1 MAEVAI
7 VGYVVDGVER
17 AEVADGTD
25 GTDVAEVALRM
36 NALLYFDCLVK
47 KYCIQWALGA
57 LCCNSDG
64 IDGRVIPLR
73 EGFQ

>member
-17 AEVADGTD
+17 ADVADGTD

-36 NALLYFDCLVK
+36 NALLYFDCL
-47 KYCIQWALGA
+47 CR
-57 LCCNSDG
+57 S
-64 IDGRVIPLR
+64 
-73 EGFQ
+73 